1 LTFVCLHCLELT
13 KKPCAGVLSCLQ
25 WDADL
30 GAFGN
35 FNEPY
40 YRNFIACDFGALFK
54 AAGFN
59 CGTKIMASASKTLS
73 FTKPFAASSSSS
85 SEV

>member
-1 LTFVCLHCLELT
+1 M
-13 KKPCAGVLSCLQ
+13 Q
-25 WDADL
+25 WDATL

-35 FNEPY
+35 FNEPH

-54 AAGFN
+54 AAGFD
-59 CGTKIMASASKTLS
+59 CGTKIVASASKTLS

-85 SEV
+85 EGAASVGGAGFAAVDGADLN